1 MAADVRDGLWT
12 TSLED
17 GFVVFLIGARI
28 NRLRS
33 VRSWLPVVRAMGPM
47 IAELAAD
54 PESGFLSGRSVFD
67 PPRGVTSIQYWRS
80 AEHLESYARDP
91 DRRHQPAWRDFYKA
105 SNDGSVGIWH
115 ETHVVTQHEVV
126 YGHMPTFGLGRAGAL
141 VRVGNSTRSARSR
154 RVGAAEK

>member
-1 MAADVRDGLWT
+1 MAADVRGGLWT
-12 TSLED
+12 TSRDD

-54 PESGFLSGRSVFD
+54 PESGFLSGRAVFD

-91 DRRHQPAWRDFYKA
+91 NRRHQPAWRDFYQA

-115 ETHVVTQHEVV
+115 ETHVVTQHEAL
-126 YGHMPTFGLGRAGAL
+126 YGHMPAFGLGRVSELA
-141 VRVGNSTRSARSR
+141 RVGASTRSARSR
-154 RVGAAEK
+154 RTKAAS